1 MASVVNEALSTP
13 IFFEGSVVCEAGLLL
28 LNCATGDPSPLLLA
42 SQLGLT
48 GSKSKAYWD
57 ITLHRT
63 SRTSKCKLYDVVDL
77 ITFVVLGATK

>member
-1 MASVVNEALSTP
+1 MASVVNEALSAP
-13 IFFEGSVVCEAGLLL
+13 RFFEGSVVCEAGLLL

-57 ITLHRT
+57 INLYRTIVGHRNVN
-63 SRTSKCKLYDVVDL
+63 YMM
-77 ITFVVLGATK
+77 